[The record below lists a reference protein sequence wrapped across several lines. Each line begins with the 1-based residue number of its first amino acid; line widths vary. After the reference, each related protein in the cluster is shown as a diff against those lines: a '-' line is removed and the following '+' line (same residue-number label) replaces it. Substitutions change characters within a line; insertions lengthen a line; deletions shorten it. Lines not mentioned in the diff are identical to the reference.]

1 MGWVII
7 STMRTI
13 TLIILHCSATKA
25 TQRYT
30 FRQCKADHLQR
41 GWKDIGYHYY
51 ITRDGQVHEGRPLWQ
66 VGAHCKDHN
75 QHSIGICYEGG
86 LDAMGEPCDTRTK
99 AQRQSM
105 RALLE
110 RLTGQFPS
118 AIIMGHRD
126 LSPDLDGNGR
136 IDPDEWQKQCPCFDA
151 LLDYADL
158 EPAGLLDGTLED

>member
-1 MGWVII
+1 
-7 STMRTI
+7 MRTI
-13 TLIILHCSATKA
+13 TLIVLHCSAT
-25 TQRYT
+25 RIDRPYT
-30 FRQCKADHLQR
+30 FRQCREDHRQR

-66 VGAHCKDHN
+66 VGAHCKGQN

-86 LDAMGEPCDTRTK
+86 INLFDEPADTRTR
-99 AQRQSM
+99 AQRQSL
-105 RALLE
+105 RALLT
-110 RLTGQFPS
+110 RLHDQFPG

-136 IDPDEWQKQCPCFDA
+136 IDPDEWMKQCPCFDA
-151 LLDYADL
+151 LLDYSDL